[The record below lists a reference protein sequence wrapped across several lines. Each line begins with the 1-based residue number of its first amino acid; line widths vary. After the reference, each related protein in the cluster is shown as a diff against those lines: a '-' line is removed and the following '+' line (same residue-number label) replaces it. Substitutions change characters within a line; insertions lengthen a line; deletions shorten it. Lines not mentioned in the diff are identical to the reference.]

1 MARFRK
7 ERSAEPDNAS
17 EVSRISIDKCVIRLG
32 RRWFMRRVLPILYL
46 FVCCH
51 SISAQEKA
59 TPAAKPQNAEAA
71 NEAREYANPA
81 AAKLPVRRVVL
92 YKNGVGYF
100 EHLGHVRGSQGVH
113 IDFTSAQLNDVLKSL
128 TVLDLSGGR
137 ITGVDYNSEAPLA
150 RRLATLRLSLG
161 ERPTTAEFLGA
172 LRGARLEVRNGNGPA
187 LAGKLLS
194 VERKT
199 RTGTNWTVETDEISL
214 ITDGGEVRSVDLN
227 PSTSVRITEK
237 DLQVEVGRYLG
248 LVASSRDQDV
258 RRMTISTTGSGER
271 NLFVSYISDVPIWK
285 TTYRV
290 VLPSQSDKK
299 P

>member
-92 YKNGVGYF
+92 YKNGVRSE
-100 EHLGHVRGSQGVH
+100 EH
-113 IDFTSAQLNDVLKSL
+113 TS
-128 TVLDLSGGR
+128 
-137 ITGVDYNSEAPLA
+137 E
-150 RRLATLRLSLG
+150 
-161 ERPTTAEFLGA
+161 
-172 LRGARLEVRNGNGPA
+172 
-187 LAGKLLS
+187 
-194 VERKT
+194 
-199 RTGTNWTVETDEISL
+199 
-214 ITDGGEVRSVDLN
+214 
-227 PSTSVRITEK
+227 
-237 DLQVEVGRYLG
+237 LQ
-248 LVASSRDQDV
+248 
-258 RRMTISTTGSGER
+258 
-271 NLFVSYISDVPIWK
+271 
-285 TTYRV
+285 
-290 VLPSQSDKK
+290 SQSNLVCRLLLEKK
-299 P
+299 K